1 MEIIIRIINAL
12 ITATTT
18 LVLVNFIYG
27 LVMKFKIKMK
37 TFEFNINNIIAFLVA
52 VIANLLV
59 IYGLIWII
67 KFFAIRVWK
76 GCKYWENK
84 V

>member
-1 MEIIIRIINAL
+1 MEIIIRIINGL
-12 ITATTT
+12 ITATAV
-18 LVLVNFIYG
+18 LVLVNFVYG

-37 TFEFNINNIIAFLVA
+37 TFEFNINNIIAFL
-52 VIANLLV
+52 IAMIVNLFV

-76 GCKYWENK
+76 GCKCWENK

>member
-1 MEIIIRIINAL
+1 MEIIMRIINGL
-12 ITATTT
+12 ITATAV

-37 TFEFNINNIIAFLVA
+37 TFEFNINNIIAFL
-52 VIANLLV
+52 IAMIVNLFV

-67 KFFAIRVWK
+67 KFFAIRV
-76 GCKYWENK
+76 
-84 V
+84 